1 MNKLQSNSMMH
12 KLNDNSHGVEISKI
26 QSVNKKMMLLNF
38 IHQEQ
43 KRTYH
48 KSTINQHDKLKVMME
63 EVLDRYPIVESSEQT
78 QEQQTIVSEN
88 EKLDD
93 FDYSNIYE
101 SNSKEPE
108 QTIYFDNN
116 EPKLKTVANILFS
129 KDKLDQLIKKKK
141 W

>member
-12 KLNDNSHGVEISKI
+12 KLNDNAHGVDISKI

-48 KSTINQHDKLKVMME
+48 QSTINQHDKLKVVIE
-63 EVLDRYPIVESSEQT
+63 EVMMVESSEQT
-78 QEQQTIVSEN
+78 QEQQTMVSEN

-129 KDKLDQLIKKKK
+129 KQKLDQLIKKKK